1 MALMKELD
9 KGGLEFVRKDAEKK
23 LKKLDE
29 ESKQNY
35 GGADFRK

>member
-9 KGGLEFVRKDAEKK
+9 KGGLEFVKKDAEKK
-23 LKKLDE
+23 LQKLE
-29 ESKQNY
+29 AQGF